1 MTSLPPAFIDCY
13 GDLESRLSD
22 EHLRIVPGLQVFH
35 SAVRDENDLIERLR
49 GRRHVLVYM
58 GFMSERVLG
67 ACPELKTIA
76 YLSTG
81 LATHGDLAEAARLGI
96 RFDGV
101 KGYGDRAVAEHAVA
115 MAFAALKQLAVMDRE
130 VRAGRWRLMRGEEF
144 AGKTFGIIGLGGIG
158 SETARIA
165 AVLGARV
172 IAWSRSGSGQDAPA
186 EMLPIEEV
194 LAQSDMLSLHL
205 ALTPE
210 TERIFDA
217 AAFARMKP
225 GVILINTARAG
236 IVDEQALVAALASG
250 HVGHACL
257 DVFHH
262 EPLDREHPLTALPN
276 VTLTPHSAW
285 LTSQSV
291 DRLLTAGLQL
301 LARHVAEG

>member
-130 VRAGRWRLMRGEEF
+130 VRVGRWRLMRGEEF
-144 AGKTFGIIGLGGIG
+144 AGKTFGIIGLGGD
-158 SETARIA
+158 ARPGLVVRP
-165 AVLGARV
+165 VLLREGYRKAQQQRKDRSKQAHRHPSTKTPGIEAGARV
-172 IAWSRSGSGQDAPA
+172 IQDGTGRPLEARKSR
-186 EMLPIEEV
+186 LN
-194 LAQSDMLSLHL
+194 SL
-205 ALTPE
+205 
-210 TERIFDA
+210 D
-217 AAFARMKP
+217 
-225 GVILINTARAG
+225 
-236 IVDEQALVAALASG
+236 
-250 HVGHACL
+250 
-257 DVFHH
+257 
-262 EPLDREHPLTALPN
+262 
-276 VTLTPHSAW
+276 
-285 LTSQSV
+285 
-291 DRLLTAGLQL
+291 
-301 LARHVAEG
+301 